1 MNIQPEATAGQFAAE
16 VYHEL
21 LTLVRRE
28 LRPHAPVPRRQQWR
42 FTAPEPNP
50 AVQAYWAEV
59 YKHEWAAIDAEWA
72 TPRIPVLIAN
82 ESPAEEVRDVTRQ
95 QAV

>member
-1 MNIQPEATAGQFAAE
+1 MNIQPTHSAGQFAAE

-28 LRPHAPVPRRQQWR
+28 LKPHAPLPRRQQWR
-42 FTAPEPNP
+42 FEAPQPNP
-50 AVQAYWAEV
+50 ALQAYWNDV
-59 YKHEWAAIDAEWA
+59 YRHEFAALDVEWA
-72 TPRIPVLIAN
+72 TSRNPVVIAD